1 MPRLLALAVALSLLG
16 GCKSKQRLFEEK
28 AKEATGADEVHVEE
42 NGKRVTLSQ
51 TDDAGGGAEI
61 EVGRE
66 ARIPADFPKNIPI
79 YPGSKIVAAVSM
91 SEHGKRGHLVTLS
104 AEAPA
109 DDVVAYYKKR
119 LPDLGKLQEVGIG
132 GMRVLTVEPAGMKIS
147 ATISTN
153 GAGTT
158 IQLSALPT

>member
-16 GCKSKQRLFEEK
+16 GCKSKQELFEEK
-28 AKEATGADEVHVEE
+28 AKEVTGADEVRVEE

-51 TDDAGGGAEI
+51 KDDGGGGAEI

-91 SEHGKRGHLVTLS
+91 SEHGKRGHMVTLS
-104 AEAPA
+104 VDAPT
-109 DDVVAYYKKR
+109 DDVLAFYRKR
-119 LPDLGKLQEVGIG
+119 LPDLGKLEEVGIG
-132 GMRVLTVEPAGMKIS
+132 GMHVLTVGNAGMKIS
-147 ATISTN
+147 ATISKN
-153 GAGTT
+153 DAATT